1 MNSHA
6 RQTPRTRARDDAG
19 FSLVESLVATVL
31 MLVVTGAIFG
41 YVAPSTTMSRAQPEA
56 MDMQQRARIGTDM
69 LFRDLFMAGAGVYAG
84 PQTGALTNFFAP
96 IIPRKMGMTGAD
108 AYNVARTDAVTISYI
123 PNTYSQTTIRQA
135 MPITSAELKVE
146 DIANCP
152 KHDQLCGFEEGMQ
165 VLVFDNQGHFDFF
178 TITEVQDDAAH
189 LQHRGQGLSYAYQP
203 GAIVTQSEAH
213 TYYYD
218 AVNRQLRHYDGYLSD
233 KSVVDNVVGVTFEY
247 FGDPNPPTTPKP
259 PLGTANCLYDTGGNL
274 VAGAVLTTDGGSLA
288 RLPIAMFADGPWC
301 GANDNRFDADLMRV
315 KKVRAT
321 LRVQASASSLRA
333 KGSDYVVEGT
343 STSAHAALRD
353 FTLTFDVSPRNMN
366 LGR

>member
-1 MNSHA
+1 MVHD
-6 RQTPRTRARDDAG
+6 TRTAAPADAG
-19 FSLVESLVATVL
+19 FSLVESLIATVL
-31 MLVVTGAIFG
+31 MLIITGAIFG

-108 AYNVARTDAVTISYI
+108 AYTVARTDAITISYI

-135 MPITSAELKVE
+135 MPVTSAELKVE
-146 DIANCP
+146 DIPNCP
-152 KHDQLCGFEEGMQ
+152 KHNQLCGFEIGMQ
-165 VLVFDNQGHFDFF
+165 VLIFDEQGHFDFF
-178 TITEVQDDAAH
+178 TITQVQDDAGH
-189 LQHRGQGLSYAYQP
+189 LQHRGQGLSYPYQP
-203 GAIVTQSEAH
+203 GAIVTQAESH

-218 AVNRQLRHYDGYLSD
+218 AVNKQLRHYDGYVTD

-247 FGDPNPPTTPKP
+247 FGDPNPPMLPKP
-259 PLGTANCLYDTGGNL
+259 PLGTANCLYDTAGNL
-274 VAGAVLTTDGGSLA
+274 VAGTVLSTDGGSLA
-288 RLPIAMFADGPWC
+288 RLPIAMFGDGPWC
-301 GANDNRFDADLMRV
+301 GANDNRFDADLLRV

-321 LRVQASASSLRA
+321 LRVQASQSSLRGT
-333 KGSDYVVEGT
+333 GSDYAVQGT
-343 STSAHAALRD
+343 SKSAHGALRD
-353 FTLTFDVSPRNMN
+353 YSLSFDVSPRNMN